1 MNDLTQR
8 SLGNKA
14 LKPRRI
20 HLADPAPIEILY
32 QKQVVLRVMKSKR
45 GRLDDYILIDLAS
58 RDAGYDW
65 SKAASFEIR
74 TTGELPQ

>member
-8 SLGNKA
+8 SMGNKA

-20 HLADPAPIEILY
+20 HLADHAPIEILY
-32 QKQVVLRVMKSKR
+32 KGQVVLRVMGK
-45 GRLDDYILIDLAS
+45 LDAYKEPMILIDLAS

-65 SKAASFEIR
+65 SPAASFEIR
-74 TTGELPQ
+74 TTGGLPQ